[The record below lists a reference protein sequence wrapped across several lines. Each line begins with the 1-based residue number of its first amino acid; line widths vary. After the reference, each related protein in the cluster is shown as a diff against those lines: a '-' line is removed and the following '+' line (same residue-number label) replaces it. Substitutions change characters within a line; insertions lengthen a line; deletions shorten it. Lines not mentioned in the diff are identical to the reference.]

1 MNSVYQNPS
10 VYKCGI
16 SLQDVTNNITWSPYL
31 YAQIAAG
38 AAAYDSNRKPSI
50 RICKS
55 LKLAYISGSIPL
67 KGPIP
72 SNYTST
78 YNLCTFSFT
87 EFTMPALEFCGV
99 NMTSGK
105 DTLFMYMDN
114 QGIKIK
120 IINGDNYNTGD
131 NVVFNP
137 FIMPITLL

>member
-1 MNSVYQNPS
+1 MNSVYKEPS
-10 VYKCGI
+10 VYKGGI
-16 SLQDVTNNITWSPYL
+16 TLQDVTNNIIWSAYL
-31 YAQIAAG
+31 NSQITAG

-72 SNYTST
+72 SDYTST

-87 EFTMPALEFCGV
+87 EFTMPDLEFCGV

-105 DTLFMYMDN
+105 STFFMYMDN
-114 QGIKIK
+114 QGMKVK
-120 IINGDNYNTGD
+120 LINGDSFNTG
-131 NVVFNP
+131 NNLVFNP
-137 FIMPITLL
+137 FMIPITLL